1 MRRFDA
7 KHRCPSI
14 LTVAEAAGSPLPSVG
29 RCLRGAIDRRRLAH
43 QGRDRNS
50 PAVLA
55 VEEGLVQNT
64 TILLSDDNS
73 AVLEHVGKMLE
84 KEKEFKVVGAI
95 SDGTVVVREYLRL
108 RPDVIILDISMG
120 DVSGIDIAQ
129 DLRDSGCRAKIIFLT
144 VHEDSDFLNA
154 GIGAGGS
161 AYVVKSRL
169 NQDLLS
175 AIDAV
180 LSNKLFVSPNLLY

>member
-1 MRRFDA
+1 VDPT
-7 KHRCPSI
+7 HRQLS
-14 LTVAEAAGSPLPSVG
+14 
-29 RCLRGAIDRRRLAH
+29 AH
-43 QGRDRNS
+43 QSCNGS
-50 PAVLA
+50 SAGTLA

-73 AVLEHVGKMLE
+73 AVLDRVGKMLE
-84 KEKEFKVVGAI
+84 KEKAYKVVGAI
-95 SDGTVVVREYLRL
+95 SDGRTVVGEYLRL

-129 DLRDSGCRAKIIFLT
+129 DLRDSGCRAKIIFLS
-144 VHEDSDFLNA
+144 VHEDADFLNA
-154 GIGAGGS
+154 GLGAGGS

-169 NQDLLS
+169 SQDLLS
-175 AIDAV
+175 AIRAV